1 MIDHGHE
8 QEPNNSL
15 FERPAADDGKQ
26 CACNGGQKVNPRAEV
41 PMNSAAYFLPSL
53 IQTFL
58 LLLKIE
64 MRFANALG
72 GSA

>member
-1 MIDHGHE
+1 MIDHAM
-8 QEPNNSL
+8 NRNRTTVFSNA
-15 FERPAADDGKQ
+15 PAADDGKQ